1 MPTSK
6 PTSTSKTTSKPSPKS
21 GRSGKPNK
29 PGKSRK
35 PLVYGAGVV
44 LAAALLGYVS
54 YRATAPE
61 SPGSA
66 SSAVADVTAD
76 PDAGVYPEL
85 AKLARRDA
93 GDKLAQGRV
102 DAPVVLIEYADFKC
116 GYCAKF
122 ARDTEPALV
131 KKYVDNGTLRIEWRN
146 FPIFGADSE
155 AAARA
160 AWAAGQQGRFWQFH
174 RAAYA
179 EGVKEKGFGK
189 DRLKALAQQA
199 GVTDL
204 DRFEADTAGPAAA
217 AAVSKDQE
225 QGYGIGATST
235 PSFLINGRPIAGAQ
249 SAQTFTRAIEQ
260 AAEQAKKS
268 GNAGEE
274 AEGAKGSEGAKGTK
288 DAKPSDGSDGSESST
303 GSTGSAK

>member
-1 MPTSK
+1 MPK
-6 PTSTSKTTSKPSPKS
+6 PKS
-21 GRSGKPNK
+21 
-29 PGKSRK
+29 SRTPASKK
-35 PLVYGAGVV
+35 PLIYGAGVV
-44 LAAALLGYVS
+44 LAAAALGFVS
-54 YRATAPE
+54 YRATAPDH
-61 SPGSA
+61 SGS
-66 SSAVADVTAD
+66 SSSSSSVADVTSE

-116 GYCAKF
+116 GYCGKF

-131 KKYVDNGTLRIEWRN
+131 KKYVENGTLRIEWRN
-146 FPIFGADSE
+146 FPIFGAESE

-199 GVTDL
+199 GVADL
-204 DRFEADTAGPAAA
+204 DRFARDADSSAAS
-217 AAVSKDQE
+217 AAVGKDQE

-249 SAQTFTRAIEQ
+249 SMETFTQVIDA
-260 AAEQAKKS
+260 AAEKAHDTENAKS
-268 GNAGEE
+268 GKNGRG
-274 AEGAKGSEGAKGTK
+274 AEGGAK
-288 DAKPSDGSDGSESST
+288 
-303 GSTGSAK
+303 

>member
-1 MPTSK
+1 MPK
-6 PTSTSKTTSKPSPKS
+6 PTPASSSSRTAASRTASSK
-21 GRSGKPNK
+21 
-29 PGKSRK
+29 K
-35 PLVYGAGVV
+35 PLIYGAGVV
-44 LAAALLGYVS
+44 LAASLLGLVS
-54 YRATAPE
+54 YWATAPDHSGSS
-61 SPGSA
+61 SP
-66 SSAVADVTAD
+66 SSSSVADATTD

-85 AKLARRDA
+85 AGLARRDA

-116 GYCAKF
+116 GYCGKF

-131 KKYVDNGTLRIEWRN
+131 KKYVRNGTLRIEWRN
-146 FPIFGADSE
+146 FPIFGAESE

-199 GVTDL
+199 GVPDL
-204 DRFEADTAGPAAA
+204 DRFARDADSSAAS
-217 AAVSKDQE
+217 AAVGKDQE

-249 SAQTFTRAIEQ
+249 PMETFTRAIEA
-260 AAEQAKKS
+260 AAEKARDTENAKS
-268 GNAGEE
+268 GGQTRGTED
-274 AEGAKGSEGAKGTK
+274 GAK
-288 DAKPSDGSDGSESST
+288 
-303 GSTGSAK
+303 

>member
-1 MPTSK
+1 M
-6 PTSTSKTTSKPSPKS
+6 PKS
-21 GRSGKPNK
+21 RPTPARKSAPTRKSS
-29 PGKSRK
+29 SRK
-35 PLVYGAGVV
+35 PVIYGAGVV
-44 LAAALLGYVS
+44 LAAALLGFVS
-54 YRATAPE
+54 YQATAPDH
-61 SPGSA
+61 SGSA
-66 SSAVADVTAD
+66 SSPSAADVTSD

-93 GDKLAQGRV
+93 GDKLAQGRA

-116 GYCAKF
+116 GYCGKF

-146 FPIFGADSE
+146 FPIFGAESE

-160 AWAAGQQGRFWQFH
+160 AWAAGQQDRFWQFH
-174 RAAYA
+174 AAAYA
-179 EGVKEKGFGK
+179 EGAKEKGFGK

-199 GVTDL
+199 GVADL
-204 DRFEADTAGPAAA
+204 DRFARDADSSAAS

-249 SAQTFTRAIEQ
+249 PMETFTQAIEA
-260 AAEQAKKS
+260 AAEEARNTEDAKS
-268 GNAGEE
+268 GKDS
-274 AEGAKGSEGAKGTK
+274 EGGKGSQGSGD
-288 DAKPSDGSDGSESST
+288 DAK
-303 GSTGSAK
+303 